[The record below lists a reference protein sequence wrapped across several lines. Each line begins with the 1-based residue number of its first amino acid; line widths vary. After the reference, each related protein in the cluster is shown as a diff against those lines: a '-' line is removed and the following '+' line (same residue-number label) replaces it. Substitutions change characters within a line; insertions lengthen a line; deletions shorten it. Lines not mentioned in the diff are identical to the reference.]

1 MFTFVSAERSSI
13 NSSRRAFLFTK
24 RVLSCP
30 HKSAGRSDCGG
41 ENLKKLHPRDATMDK
56 HLMPGS
62 RSGSQAQE
70 PKPSSEPVWD
80 VQDIL
85 AERTSL
91 MGENEELVVW
101 KPSWEP
107 IRNVRADGP
116 AMNRLRASRFL
127 GVALGYAAGFKS
139 SATSG

>member
-1 MFTFVSAERSSI
+1 
-13 NSSRRAFLFTK
+13 
-24 RVLSCP
+24 
-30 HKSAGRSDCGG
+30 
-41 ENLKKLHPRDATMDK
+41 MDK
-56 HLMPGS
+56 HLMPGC

-91 MGENEELVVW
+91 MEENEELVVW
-101 KPSWEP
+101 KPSLEP
-107 IRNVRADGP
+107 IRNVCADGP
-116 AMNRLRASRFL
+116 AMNRFRASRFL

-139 SATSG
+139 SATSGERRLKEQLVALKQQSTASGRLLTSYLIFGKPLAHAFLEIRLRFHL